1 MECQEIISLLD
12 DTINQPSNFR
22 TRNWLEIN
30 SESKERYD
38 DSNIRFKTSM
48 IRINSYDYKDPYI
61 LVKGTVAVPNTTAAG
76 TAVNNTNKKW
86 YLIIVLH
93 LLIA

>member
-38 DSNIRFKTSM
+38 NSNIRFKTSM
-48 IRINSYDYKDPYI
+48 IRIDSYDYKDPYI
-61 LVKGTVAVPNTTAAG
+61 LVIGTVAVPNTTAAG
-76 TAVNNTNKKW
+76 TAVNNTNKK
-86 YLIIVLH
+86 
-93 LLIA
+93 